1 MRELLEIGK
10 RGMFANQKSLEV
22 VGQNVANAN
31 TPGYSRQRVELEA
44 IEFRKGGLSVGLGV
58 NVATVKQLRDTL
70 VETQI
75 QSKEGDLGGF
85 NEKIKLNKQMK
96 IFFEKGKKKD

>member
-44 IEFRKGGLSVGLGV
+44 IEFRLEVIDDNPDSNKGFALY
-58 NVATVKQLRDTL
+58 
-70 VETQI
+70 
-75 QSKEGDLGGF
+75 
-85 NEKIKLNKQMK
+85 KISPML
-96 IFFEKGKKKD
+96 FS